1 MPKPPL
7 VSVITICYNAEE
19 SITKTIESVI
29 AQTYPNVEYIII
41 DGKSRD
47 GTLDVI
53 KQYRKHIDVLIS
65 EKDDGIAD
73 AFNKGIKLSNGKY
86 IQLLNADDYLPSSKI
101 KVSVEEFEESPWA
114 GFIFGDIIKVNKEG
128 DMLFKVKGDSNYHR
142 SVRFVCPRFSHPSMM
157 VKKKI
162 YEKYGL
168 FDTSWNIGMDYEW
181 FLRIYKK
188 GVRGKYSDRIF
199 TYMRD
204 DGISSNWKKTLKE
217 DYMISKYHGLPTTV
231 AGIVYLFRFLKV
243 TVRIQ
248 LERILGDKFLFLF
261 RKGKTKK
268 VINE

>member
-1 MPKPPL
+1 MPNPPL

-19 SITKTIESVI
+19 SIAKTIESVI
-29 AQTYPNVEYIII
+29 GQTYPSIEYIII
-41 DGKSRD
+41 DGKSTD
-47 GTLDVI
+47 GTLNVI
-53 KQYRKHIDVLIS
+53 KQYEKHIDIFIS
-65 EKDDGIAD
+65 ERDDGIAD

-86 IQLLNADDYLPSSKI
+86 IQLLNADDWLPSNKI
-101 KVSVEEFEESPWA
+101 ELSIEEFEESRWA
-114 GFIFGDIIKVNKEG
+114 GFIFGDIIKVDKEG
-128 DMLFKVKGDSNYHR
+128 NVLFTVKGDRNYHR

-168 FDTSWNIGMDYEW
+168 FDTSWTIGMDYEW
-181 FLRIYKK
+181 FLRIYRK
-188 GVRGKYSDRIF
+188 GVRGKYADSIF

-217 DYMISKYHGLPTTV
+217 DYMISKYHGLPGMI

-243 TVRIQ
+243 SVRLQ
-248 LERILGDKFLFLF
+248 LEKIFGDKFLFLF

-268 VINE
+268 ILNE